1 MLRSAWHFLAI
12 SRIRSAWGP
21 FSSGPRSMSITFTA
35 YSILSRDYNFAF
47 GAPFSKIL
55 ERGRNFMQRIK
66 PVNDRGDF
74 ARGTEFRDIDQIFS
88 VWLHRQ
94 DAYLLAPGSLNPWSQ
109 EQDLE
114 QCSDSTAD

>member
-1 MLRSAWHFLAI
+1 MFE
-12 SRIRSAWGP
+12 
-21 FSSGPRSMSITFTA
+21 
-35 YSILSRDYNFAF
+35 RDYDFAL

-55 ERGRNFMQRIK
+55 ERGRNFMQRI
-66 PVNDRGDF
+66 PPIDDRDEF
-74 ARGTEFRDIDQIFS
+74 ARGTEFRDIGQIFS

-114 QCSDSTAD
+114 QRSDSTADTIIASTGA